1 MSKRLYPSDR
11 DVYVTN
17 VHPAAKI
24 VAGNLINRLKSMHGH
39 IMIRVEKG
47 GDKYWVFVLDDSEY
61 GNYNLLSKNG
71 PYECKGRFEIP
82 TK

>member
-1 MSKRLYPSDR
+1 
-11 DVYVTN
+11 
-17 VHPAAKI
+17 
-24 VAGNLINRLKSMHGH
+24 MHGH